1 MKKKITDNYIIFW
14 SLIFIVLKL
23 TINGQGVI
31 WKHFN
36 LFFTDN
42 SLSPLLS
49 QNAVPSMSRTRLSQ
63 IIQAFFASTLLHTC
77 TYANIIL

>member
-1 MKKKITDNYIIFW
+1 METFQ
-14 SLIFIVLKL
+14 FI
-23 TINGQGVI
+23 
-31 WKHFN
+31 
-36 LFFTDN
+36 FTDN

-77 TYANIIL
+77 TYANIII